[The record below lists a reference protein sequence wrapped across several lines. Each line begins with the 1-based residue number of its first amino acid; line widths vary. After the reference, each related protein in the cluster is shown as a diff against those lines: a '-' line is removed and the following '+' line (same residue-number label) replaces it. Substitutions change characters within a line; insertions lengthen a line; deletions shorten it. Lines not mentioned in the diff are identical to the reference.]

1 VKICNATCLVIP
13 PLLCVRANIIE
24 RKKNMTTSSAPPHTV
39 APPHSSISGA
49 DVASQTPL
57 ADSWPDD
64 ERREDIETAT
74 RQHVVFETAMAVLAI
89 IGAIVI
95 ACTIAIMSV
104 MNDNDN
110 NDECMTWRRRLETY
124 ASLHTP

>member
-1 VKICNATCLVIP
+1 MKICNLFNFP
-13 PLLCVRANIIE
+13 PLLCVRAKIIE
-24 RKKNMTTSSAPPHTV
+24 RKRNMTTPS
-39 APPHSSISGA
+39 APPHSSIPGA

-124 ASLHTP
+124 ASLRAPLP

>member
-1 VKICNATCLVIP
+1 MKICNATCLIIS

-24 RKKNMTTSSAPPHTV
+24 RKRNMTTSS

-74 RQHVVFETAMAVLAI
+74 RQHVVFETTMAVLAI

-124 ASLHTP
+124 ASLRAP